1 MIQDILNLKPNVI
14 TNDLSSYNFLIY
26 GDSGLGKTTLAVELF
41 PKSIILG
48 AEYGFKGINGAVG
61 VSVPDFYT
69 LMQYADALD
78 TEEAR
83 AKYDTIIVDT
93 TTKVGEMIE
102 TYILSM
108 YGKNSLSEC
117 GGFGKAYNLINR
129 FYSQVFDK
137 LKSRNYNF
145 VYICHAK
152 ATDVKQGDEV
162 LYQKYSPKMSDR
174 LDSLIS
180 PEVDYCLFLTL
191 DKEGNRAIITDT
203 TPKNFAK
210 RRTDLPLTMP
220 LDADIFKEEFDKGVK
235 IKSKGNLTTERKDTT
250 VVAAKSEEADYKVLV
265 KEIKTL
271 GSKAKE
277 VGKLKDALAI
287 VNNGMGMDDN
297 NIQRS
302 IDNATQENAQTLMN
316 IKAQLEKL
324 LK

>member
-93 TTKVGEMIE
+93 TTKIGEIIE

-145 VYICHAK
+145 VYLCHTK

-191 DKEGNRAIITDT
+191 DKEGSRKIITDS

-210 RRTDLPLTMP
+210 RRTDLPLSMP
-220 LDADIFKEEFDKGVK
+220 LNAEVFKEEFAKGVEA
-235 IKSKGNLTTERKDTT
+235 KSKGNLTTERKDTT
-250 VVAAKSEEADYKVLV
+250 VVAAKPEEIDYKILV
-265 KEIKTL
+265 KEIKVL
-271 GSKAKE
+271 GAKAKE
-277 VGKLKDALAI
+277 VGKIKDALAI

-302 IDNATQENAQTLMN
+302 IDDATKENTQTLMN